1 MPKVSMDDANPQVR
15 RVPIVLSEHAILLV
29 TLFRKRHDHIDDL
42 WAWDWLM
49 EEVHT
54 HYKKS
59 SQQVIDAMD
68 GHWSPAFLMA
78 LRDRI
83 TEALAAHDKEFG
95 TAFATM
101 NGDH

>member
-1 MPKVSMDDANPQVR
+1 MPEVTMEDANPEVR
-15 RVPIVLSEHAILLV
+15 RVPIVLSEHAVMLL
-29 TLFRKRHDHIDDL
+29 TLFRKRTDLIADL

-54 HYKKS
+54 GHKKS
-59 SQQVIDAMD
+59 SQQVLDAME

-83 TEALAAHDKEFG
+83 TETLVAHDKECG
-95 TAFATM
+95 TSWATTI
-101 NGDH
+101 GSH